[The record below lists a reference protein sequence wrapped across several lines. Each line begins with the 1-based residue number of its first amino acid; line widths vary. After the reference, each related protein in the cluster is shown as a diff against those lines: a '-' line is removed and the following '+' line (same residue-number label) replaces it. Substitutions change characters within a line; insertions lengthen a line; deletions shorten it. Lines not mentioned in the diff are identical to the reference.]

1 MLNAWRQ
8 WPLRPRVLE
17 MSVVDAAVARLR
29 ELALDPS
36 EEQIGERGGLRH
48 QAVGLLDELGRR
60 LRQRLPPLPLRPR
73 RRCWAEPRGHQ
84 AHPMP
89 PLAEL
94 SLARAAQPPWHPAA
108 EPAVGA
114 TPVILPSA
122 RLWGSY
128 ECYVH
133 LAPRPGRNVQGVA
146 SGGHRASDVQPCDVN
161 QVVLLPAAP
170 GHTEGHAAGTL
181 VQLLRVD
188 FRQEEVA
195 HIVEVRPLLSTPL
208 QIAREVGAC
217 VEGEPHQV
225 TWDLGTLLKGLDV
238 HVKIVSTLERHA

>member
-1 MLNAWRQ
+1 MLNAWRH
-8 WPLRPRVLE
+8 WPLRLRVLE
-17 MSVVDAAVARLR
+17 VSVVDAAVARFQ
-29 ELALDPS
+29 ELALDPC
-36 EEQIGERGGLRH
+36 EEQVGKRGGLRH

-94 SLARAAQPPWHPAA
+94 PLACAAQPPRHPATD
-108 EPAVGA
+108 PTVGA
-114 TPVILPSA
+114 TPIILPSA
-122 RLWGSY
+122 RFWGSY
-128 ECYVH
+128 ERYVH

-170 GHTEGHAAGTL
+170 GHTKGHAAGAL

-188 FRQEEVA
+188 LGWWDGL
-195 HIVEVRPLLSTPL
+195 H
-208 QIAREVGAC
+208 IAREVGARI
-217 VEGEPHQV
+217 EGEPHQV

-238 HVKIVSTLERHA
+238 HGNIISTLERHA